1 MQKVT
6 IQFHPGSIPQGLG
19 THVLTGAEV
28 ATLKV
33 RAKSLSFLS
42 KRKVSAIAAAFEDF
56 GVELSDFVS
65 ISFEA
70 HLPAIPDR
78 VA

>member
-1 MQKVT
+1 MLKVT
-6 IQFHPGSIPQGLG
+6 IQFHPDRFPEGIASG
-19 THVLTGAEV
+19 VLTGAE
-28 ATLKV
+28 ANTLKV
-33 RAKSLSFLS
+33 RAKSMSFVS

-65 ISFEA
+65 VAFEA